1 MRPEGSLTGFLSLL
15 QVSWLTTPFN
25 YLMEKADALI
35 PNSFIQMISKI
46 WRSCSFPDSVNPT
59 KMSNSF
65 FFNLNF
71 IFLHAADFF
80 FVFGVKIIVNDFFR
94 FRKLETKNSKLVFYV
109 TFPVLGGG
117 RSRAGSE
124 SYPPEMIALTVDFF
138 LLLLLL
144 LTCRNV
150 SSFSFSHY

>member
-80 FVFGVKIIVNDFFR
+80 LFSES
-94 FRKLETKNSKLVFYV
+94 KLLSTIFSDSENSKPRIPSWFLYV